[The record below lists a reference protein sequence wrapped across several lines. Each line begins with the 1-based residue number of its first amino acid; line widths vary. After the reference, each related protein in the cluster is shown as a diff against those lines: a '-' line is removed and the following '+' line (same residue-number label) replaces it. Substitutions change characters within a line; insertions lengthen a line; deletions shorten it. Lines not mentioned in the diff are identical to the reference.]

1 MALFLS
7 CRAKRS
13 LKLDSVKKYNVSI
26 FGVWNNVRCV
36 NTYIQIY
43 VYMPINTV
51 SHWLMDI
58 IDCWLSRKLSGRHTI
73 TDKNVST
80 SFVVFHLSYNC
91 LALSNVSL
99 LEYLKITREI
109 CIFLLP
115 SLFTQELNEL
125 SYLVKSFIRNQ
136 LCYSGRKHSAM

>member
-36 NTYIQIY
+36 YTYIQIY
-43 VYMPINTV
+43 VCMPINTV

-58 IDCWLSRKLSGRHTI
+58 IDCWLSRKFSGRHTI
-73 TDKNVST
+73 TDKNVGQMEHHKWCT
-80 SFVVFHLSYNC
+80 HNC

-115 SLFTQELNEL
+115 PLFTQELNEL
-125 SYLVKSFIRNQ
+125 SYLVKSFIRN
-136 LCYSGRKHSAM
+136 